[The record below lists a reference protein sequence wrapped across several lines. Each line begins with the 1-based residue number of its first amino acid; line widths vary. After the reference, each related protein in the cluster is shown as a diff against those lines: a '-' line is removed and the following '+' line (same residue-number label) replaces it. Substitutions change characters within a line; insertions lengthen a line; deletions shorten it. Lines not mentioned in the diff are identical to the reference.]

1 MLAIDDD
8 DNNNNTTKIISR
20 HTTPVEFAFISLRSP
35 LTKKQCP
42 GRLKLFF
49 DFIKME
55 GADVEEQGRVFLV
68 KAKTEEA
75 YWAEDNIL
83 LFLDHHKNKEQK
95 GK

>member
-1 MLAIDDD
+1 M
-8 DNNNNTTKIISR
+8 
-20 HTTPVEFAFISLRSP
+20 EFAFISIRSP

-49 DFIKME
+49 DYL
-55 GADVEEQGRVFLV
+55 GLGGGDSVEEQGRVFLA

-83 LFLDHHKNKEQK
+83 LFLDFDKQRVLIKKNLLQAFLTTITKPFDKENATS
-95 GK
+95 